1 MKSVRLLPQPDVA
14 RRLLKW
20 VAWAFVLYI
29 VAFWRL
35 GYPSFWDPDE
45 AVYAVVTRRML
56 QTGDW
61 LAPIYNGAPFF
72 DKPIFF
78 YWLQLLSFKIFGAT
92 EFAARMVPAVSAIG
106 VIAITG
112 WAGRIF
118 FNRHVGHI
126 AALIVA
132 VLPATMLLSAYAIL
146 DMTFSMFVFGGVV
159 LVASAAVHDKPRR
172 QWLGYI
178 CLALAV
184 MTKGPLALALSGVSL
199 LLALVIAPGLRR
211 SLWSLK
217 IGWGLALVVVIS
229 SPWFL
234 YMWWRFGYAFINGYF
249 LQENILLYAT
259 QLFATT
265 RSPFFYFRVAAVG
278 FLPFTP
284 LLIGRLVDAW
294 RGDRISDIER
304 LMWAWS
310 VGITL
315 FFSFS
320 RFKLDHYIYPVLP
333 ALSLIAANTWWR
345 LREATSLRQHI
356 GAAAAISAM
365 AVTFVIG
372 GVYAYTKLDT
382 LPVELSRSMLAAP
395 IALIAGGLIFA
406 ATILKRRWRPR
417 VLPYTP
423 AAAMLVLYVVVLGP
437 GLDALEA
444 GKPMKDLGEW
454 VAGNAP
460 PGATITAYRLERWKT
475 SWRFYVNRRT
485 QVAEEPAEVMNL
497 LQQPGL
503 HYAVM
508 REDELDL
515 LNRSADMPAMKI
527 VRQRRGLTNTSG
539 RGLRKGRNEWPNYV
553 VVTNDI
559 GPALPAAPPAPAA
572 VVPVAAPAAAASVA
586 AVSAEPEPAVRAK
599 PKGRLGRRLPSRSSA
614 NGRR

>member
-1 MKSVRLLPQPDVA
+1 MNTTLLPKPAVA
-14 RRLLKW
+14 RRLFTW
-20 VAWAFVLYI
+20 SAWALVLYI

-72 DKPIFF
+72 DKPILF
-78 YWLQLLSFKIFGAT
+78 YWLQLISFKVFGAT
-92 EFAARMVPAVSAIG
+92 EFAARMVPAISAVG
-106 VIAITG
+106 VIVVTG

-118 FNRHVGHI
+118 FNRQVGNI

-146 DMTFSMFVFGGVV
+146 DMTFSMFVFAGVV
-159 LVASAAVHDKPRR
+159 LVASAAVHEKPNR
-172 QWLGYI
+172 QWWGYI

-184 MTKGPLALALSGVSL
+184 LTKGPLALALSGVSL

-211 SLWSLK
+211 SLWSLR
-217 IGWGLALVVVIS
+217 IGWGLALVLAIS

-249 LQENILLYAT
+249 LQENILLYAA
-259 QLFATT
+259 QLFETT
-265 RSPFFYFRVAAVG
+265 RSPFFYLRVAAVG

-284 LLIGRLVDAW
+284 LLIGRLFDAA

-310 VGITL
+310 VAITV

-345 LREATSLRQHI
+345 LSQSTSLRQQF
-356 GAAAAISAM
+356 GAAVGISAM
-365 AVTFVIG
+365 AVTFILG

-382 LPVELSRSMLAAP
+382 LPVELSKAMLAAP
-395 IALIAGGLIFA
+395 LSLIGAGVLFG
-406 ATILKRRWRPR
+406 ATLVRLRWRPR
-417 VLPYTP
+417 VMPYTP

-437 GLDALEA
+437 GLNALEA
-444 GKPMKDLGEW
+444 GKPMKDLGQW
-454 VAGNAP
+454 VAANAP
-460 PGATITAYRLERWKT
+460 DDATITAYRLERWKT
-475 SWRFYVNRRT
+475 SWRFYVNRGI
-485 QVAEEPAEVMNL
+485 QVAEEPHEV
-497 LQQPGL
+497 LQIFQTPGI

-508 REDELDL
+508 RQDELDDL
-515 LNRSADMPAMKI
+515 KKSSEMPPVEI
-527 VRQRRGLTNTSG
+527 VRERRGLTNTSG
-539 RGLRKGRNEWPNYV
+539 RGLRKRRDEWPNYV
-553 VVTNDI
+553 VVTNEKKPVTSAI
-559 GPALPAAPPAPAA
+559 
-572 VVPVAAPAAAASVA
+572 VPVAATVSQPAEPAA
-586 AVSAEPEPAVRAK
+586 PARL
-599 PKGRLGRRLPSRSSA
+599 KGRPGRRPRARSNA
-614 NGRR
+614 NGGR

>member
-1 MKSVRLLPQPDVA
+1 MIARLLPQPDAA
-14 RRLLKW
+14 RRVVTW
-20 VAWAFVLYI
+20 TAWAFVLYV

-78 YWLQLLSFKIFGAT
+78 YWLQLLSFKLFGPT
-92 EFAARMVPAVSAIG
+92 EFAARMVPAVSAVG

-146 DMTFSMFVFGGVV
+146 DMTFTMFVFGGVV

-172 QWLGYI
+172 QWWGYA

-184 MTKGPLALALSGVSL
+184 LTKGPLALALSGVSL
-199 LLALVIAPGLRR
+199 LLAMAIAPGLRR
-211 SLWSLK
+211 ALWSLR
-217 IGWGLALVVVIS
+217 IGWGLALVLALS
-229 SPWFL
+229 APWFL

-249 LQENILLYAT
+249 LQENILLYAA
-259 QLFATT
+259 QLFETT
-265 RSPFFYFRVAAVG
+265 RSPGFYLRVAAVG

-284 LLIGRLVDAW
+284 LLIGRAIDAA

-310 VGITL
+310 IAITV

-345 LREATSLRQHI
+345 LREAKSLRPHA
-356 GAAAAISAM
+356 GAAAAVGAM

-372 GVYAYTKLDT
+372 GVYAYTRLDT
-382 LPVELSRSMLAAP
+382 LPVELSRSILAAP
-395 IALIAGGLIFA
+395 IALVAGGVLLG
-406 ATILKRRWRPR
+406 ATILKHRWRPR
-417 VLPYTP
+417 AMPLTP
-423 AAAMLVLYVVVLGP
+423 AATMLILYLVVLGP

-444 GKPMKDLGEW
+444 GKPMKDLGVW
-454 VAGNAP
+454 VAKNAP
-460 PGATITAYRLERWKT
+460 ADATITAYRLERWKT

-485 QVAEEPAEVMNL
+485 HVTEEPHQMIDVMRR
-497 LQQPGL
+497 PGI
-503 HYAVM
+503 HFAVM
-508 REDELDL
+508 REDELDTL
-515 LNRSADMPAMKI
+515 KQTAALPEMKI
-527 VRQRRGLTNTSG
+527 VRSRRGLTNTSG
-539 RGLRKGRNEWPNYV
+539 RGLRKRRDQWPNYV
-553 VVTNDI
+553 VVTSTVEAET
-559 GPALPAAPPAPAA
+559 PAVA
-572 VVPVAAPAAAASVA
+572 VPISPRV
-586 AVSAEPEPAVRAK
+586 EPEAQATPKDRSERRPRA
-599 PKGRLGRRLPSRSSA
+599 RSNA